1 MKNTHFGKE
10 SSQLFGFQDFE
21 VVSKMRLASENKMIS
36 LWATGEL
43 KSKEF
48 QNFYYTFTDLMSDI
62 GGLLST
68 YSVIFALFA
77 GSYNELLLKRALV
90 DDLYYMRKK

>member
-1 MKNTHFGKE
+1 
-10 SSQLFGFQDFE
+10 
-21 VVSKMRLASENKMIS
+21 MRENEGEMVS
-36 LWATGEL
+36 LWVTGEP
-43 KSKEF
+43 KSKVF
-48 QNFYYTFTDLMSDI
+48 QNFYYTFTDLMSDF

-77 GSYNELLLKRALV
+77 GSYNELLLKRALL